1 MGTRERIEKAIL
13 AETLPEWVDRV
24 VVREMFDADGA
35 PALDVV
41 LVIRDDRIDVVRDGS
56 QLADARHLVHRA
68 VRSAAVRLWP
78 YTRFMSV
85 SDLAAA

>member
-1 MGTRERIEKAIL
+1 MCTRERIEEAIL
-13 AETLPEWVDRV
+13 AESLPDWVDRV

-41 LVIRDDRIDVVRDGS
+41 LVIRDDRVDVVRDGAR
-56 QLADARHLVHRA
+56 LAEARHLVHRA
-68 VRSAAVRLWP
+68 VRSAAIELWP

>member
-1 MGTRERIEKAIL
+1 MTLTDRVREAIR
-13 AETLPEWVDRV
+13 AKSLPDWVDRV
-24 VVREMFDADGA
+24 VVREMFDADQK

-41 LVIRDDRIDVVRDGS
+41 LVIRDDRVDMVNDGA
-56 QLADARHLVHRA
+56 QLAEAAHMVHEA
-68 VRSAAVRLWP
+68 VRSSVDLWP